1 MNATHGIAYLG
12 AALAILGIVVGAAAY
27 ENTDAPTWLR
37 AKIIAVGMIG
47 VLLGSY
53 LVGAYG

>member
-1 MNATHGIAYLG
+1 MNAAHGIAYLG
-12 AALAILGIVVGAAAY
+12 AALAILGVVVGAGAY

-37 AKIIAVGMIG
+37 ATIIAVGMIG
-47 VLLGSY
+47 VLMGSY

>member
-1 MNATHGIAYLG
+1 MNAVHGIAYLG
-12 AALAILGIVVGAAAY
+12 TALVILGIVVGAAAY

-47 VLLGSY
+47 ILLGSY

>member
-1 MNATHGIAYLG
+1 MNAARGIAYLG
-12 AALAILGIVVGAAAY
+12 AALTILGIVVGAAAY

-47 VLLGSY
+47 ILLGSC